1 MELASGTTLDSLY
14 QPPASQQ
21 IYKSSPA
28 PQYCGL
34 LVEEYF
40 AKRFPYKSK
49 KEWIAKIKN
58 GDILINGFIANTG
71 YILKE
76 RDQIV
81 THAGLRREPP
91 ANINLKIVYEDFHI
105 RVFNKPAPIPVHPSG
120 RYFENSMT
128 EILKRL
134 YPKEIPRPVQRLD
147 ATTTGVIVFARTR
160 ETAAAL
166 MNEFKSHRIKKEYLA
181 LVEGEPE
188 AKKFFIDAPI
198 GVLNGSHRGIG
209 DQVRKA
215 KSAKTEVEWL
225 ASKNGR
231 SLLKVNPISGRTNQ
245 IRVHLSSCRL
255 PIYNDPVYG
264 NGKEENYLYGLH
276 AWRVEFSFFDRVMEF
291 QVEPPSHF
299 QPLLKIVEDKTQ

>member
-40 AKRFPYKSK
+40 ARRFPYQSK

-58 GDILINGFIANTG
+58 GDILINGLVARTG

-76 RDQIV
+76 GDRIV
-81 THAGLRREPP
+81 THAGVRREPP
-91 ANINLKIVYEDFHI
+91 ANTSLKVVYEDFHI

-120 RYFENSMT
+120 RYFKNSMT

-147 ATTTGVIVFARTR
+147 AITTGVIVFARTR
-160 ETAAAL
+160 EAAAAL
-166 MNEFKSHRIKKEYLA
+166 MNEFKNHRIKKKYLA

-188 AKKFFIDAPI
+188 EKKFCIDAPI

-209 DQVRKA
+209 DHVRETKP
-215 KSAKTEVEWL
+215 AKTEVEWL
-225 ASKNGR
+225 ASRNGR

-245 IRVHLSSCRL
+245 IRVHLSNRGL

-264 NGKEENYLYGLH
+264 HGKEETFLYGLH
-276 AWRVEFSFFDRVMEF
+276 AWCVEFSFFDRVMEF
-291 QVEPPSHF
+291 QVQPPSHF
-299 QPLLKIVEDKTQ
+299 QSLFKIAEDKNQ